1 MGWVWQIGYIAVIG
15 VLPME
20 VRYRLL
26 TQCMSTVTIEIPDD
40 LMSQLERTGYPVQD
54 IVVKALESYV
64 QAEDAASDITQTRT
78 WQLCGS
84 FEVSEPA
91 PEYIVGQ
98 DEKSRII
105 TNYAE
110 KVDDVLY

>member
-1 MGWVWQIGYIAVIG
+1 MT
-15 VLPME
+15 
-20 VRYRLL
+20 RL
-26 TQCMSTVTIEIPDD
+26 TIEIPDE

-54 IVVKALESYV
+54 IVVKALERYV
-64 QAEDAASDITQTRT
+64 HAEDAAFEITQTRT
-78 WQLCGS
+78 WQLWGT

-91 PEYIVGQ
+91 PEFIVGRNEQ
-98 DEKSRII
+98 GQII